1 MMATGEELYLAMVIA
16 AVIIFVATLGWLSLR
31 P

>member
-1 MMATGEELYLAMVIA
+1 MMSTGEELYLAMVIA
-16 AVIIFVATLGWLSLR
+16 AAIIFAATLGWLSLR

>member
-1 MMATGEELYLAMVIA
+1 MLSTGEELYLAMVIA
-16 AVIIFVATLGWLSLR
+16 AVIIFAATLGWLSLR